1 MKKLLVSSIL
11 CLVTGCSLMIGPY
24 DANEYFLITQI
35 RTFAETVNCDNPIHT
50 SNTFELLYF
59 DAAELKNYSQYLPN
73 NNAEIKLT
81 TDLFKIV
88 EELRNKEKP
97 SPEYCKIKLN
107 IIAKSAERIQ
117 QVTGSKPR

>member
-1 MKKLLVSSIL
+1 MKKLIIL
-11 CLVTGCSLMIGPY
+11 CATLLTGCSLLIGPY

-35 RTFAETVNCDNPIHT
+35 RTLAETVNCNNPIHT

-73 NNAEIKLT
+73 NDAEIKLT
-81 TDLFKIV
+81 SDLFKIV
-88 EELRNKEKP
+88 EELYNKENS